1 MVRDQSFATFPTLL
15 VSHWS
20 LPLIQ
25 ENMVQH
31 QSLMLKI
38 LMLKIVSS
46 NLLGAIFAM
55 NFPTEESNSD
65 SNKNSTPE

>member
-1 MVRDQSFATFPTLL
+1 MVREQSFATFPILL

-31 QSLMLKI
+31 RI

-65 SNKNSTPE
+65 SKKKFDT